1 MDVSTVGIATTW
13 AETRAATTLQAIE
26 IAMLRQ
32 QEQADRSLVQLLDQ
46 AVEAG
51 KTPAAAPAGQGQHID
66 IQA

>member
-13 AETRAATTLQAIE
+13 AETRAAAAQQALE
-26 IAMLRQ
+26 VAMLRQ
-32 QEQADRSLVQLLDQ
+32 QAQADRSLVPLLEE

-51 KTPAAAPAGQGQHID
+51 KSPAVAPAGQGRHID